1 MSTFSH
7 LHVPLCQESHWSL
20 SVTNWSRRICCPWN
34 RPYNTNDI
42 PSNSWSMR
50 RCFTSVSCKM
60 LELVIYHHVFIH
72 CEDYKTRG
80 RAKLSQLIVM
90 LGDQLQGADAHEQR
104 LTYTNSRFQQNIW
117 YHAWLLNTL
126 ERWVTSEAGL
136 EPGKSVI
143 IRMWC

>member
-1 MSTFSH
+1 MSLYVKKAIGAYLLPTGVAEYAAHEIDPIIQMISQAT
-7 LHVPLCQESHWSL
+7 VD
-20 SVTNWSRRICCPWN
+20 R
-34 RPYNTNDI
+34 
-42 PSNSWSMR
+42 SMR

-104 LTYTNSRFQQNIW
+104 LTYTNSRFQQNI
-117 YHAWLLNTL
+117 
-126 ERWVTSEAGL
+126 
-136 EPGKSVI
+136 
-143 IRMWC
+143 